1 MPNWV
6 KNRMFINGND
16 EQVEKVLNTIL
27 NDEGDVDFNKIV
39 PMPSALDVENSSDA
53 SLGYEIIMGKA
64 RDDAKLY
71 FAKKTKE
78 EQDKCIELGNIYK
91 ENLEKYG
98 HTDWYGWRL
107 DKWGTKWN
115 ACDTFNDDTYVEFNT
130 AWSAPLEIYEA
141 LAKMFPDVEIS
152 FDWADEDSGYNVGSG
167 NLDDGKLYYTELE
180 GGSKEAFELY
190 MEIWQNEDLF
200 VWDEEEQKYVYDE
213 GDYDDDDE
221 YEEEC

>member
-27 NDEGDVDFNKIV
+27 NDEGNMDFNKII
-39 PMPSALDVENSSDA
+39 PMPESLNVEDSSDGT
-53 SLGYEIIMGKA
+53 LGYAIFTNKA
-64 RDDAKLY
+64 SVNDKLR
-71 FAKKTKE
+71 FAQMDKE
-78 EQDKCIELGNIYK
+78 KQDKYLAIGKIYQ

-98 HTDWYGWRL
+98 HFTWYKWRL
-107 DKWGTKWN
+107 DNWGTKWN
-115 ACDTFNDDTYVEFNT
+115 AYDTFNDGAYIGFST

-141 LAKMFPDVEIS
+141 LAKMFPDVDIS

-167 NLDDGKLYYTELE
+167 NLDDGKLYFTDLD

-190 MEIWQNEDLF
+190 MEIWQNEDMF
-200 VWDEEEQKYVYDE
+200 VWDEEKQTYVYYTE
-213 GDYDDDDE
+213 E
-221 YEEEC
+221 WEEEE

>member
-27 NDEGDVDFNKIV
+27 TDEGDVDFNKIV
-39 PMPSALDVENSSDA
+39 PMPKSLNIECSGKAT
-53 SLGYEIIMGKA
+53 LGYMIVTHTG
-64 RDDAKLY
+64 RDSDVLKFL
-71 FAKKTKE
+71 KMTKE

-91 ENLEKYG
+91 ENIEKYG
-98 HTDWYGWRL
+98 HTDWYGWSL
-107 DKWGTKWN
+107 DNWGTKWN
-115 ACDTFNDDTYVEFNT
+115 ACDTFNDGTYVEFNT
-130 AWSAPLEIYEA
+130 AWSVPIGIYEA

-152 FDWADEDSGYNVGSG
+152 FDWADEDAGYNVGSG

-190 MEIWQNEDLF
+190 MEIWQNEDF
-200 VWDEEEQKYVYDE
+200 YIWDEEKQEYIFNDNW
-213 GDYDDDDE
+213 DDDE
-221 YEEEC
+221 EEEEC